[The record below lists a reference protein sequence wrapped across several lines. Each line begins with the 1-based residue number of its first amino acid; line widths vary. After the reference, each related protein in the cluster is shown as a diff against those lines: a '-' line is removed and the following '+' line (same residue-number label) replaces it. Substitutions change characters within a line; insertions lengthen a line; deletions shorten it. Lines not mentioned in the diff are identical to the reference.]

1 MIIITKELIENTYDA
16 VTIMRLFSQRLSEGE
31 VDDNE
36 ASEMSWML
44 GSTRKRLEPV
54 VDMLEMIEREQEKRS
69 PAEIEIIDE
78 LNNLEM
84 RLDSLR
90 TKLGGVI
97 A

>member
-54 VDMLEMIEREQEKRS
+54 LDMLEMIEREQEKRS

-78 LNNLEM
+78 LNKFEM

>member
-1 MIIITKELIENTYDA
+1 MITVSKELIENTYDA
-16 VTIMRLFSQRLSEGE
+16 VTIMRMFSQRLSEGE

-54 VDMLEMIEREQEKRS
+54 LEILEMIEREQEQRT
-69 PAEIEIIDE
+69 PTELEIIDE
-78 LNNLEM
+78 FNDLQKRWDALKAKLEG
-84 RLDSLR
+84 
-90 TKLGGVI
+90 K